1 MRDIYLDEKVEL
13 LKKAD
18 IFSSLKDDELE
29 IISNYSNIY
38 RFEKGEMIFQDDIT
52 ANELF
57 IIRKGD
63 VLIYRNQMDGK
74 RLILAHYIEGETFG
88 ELDLFTNLERNFEAK
103 AENET
108 EILIFPM
115 IGIDFQYLISK
126 HPQIF
131 AQILHKFMI
140 MIANRIR
147 NVNKL
152 VSERAPWVEELKKQ
166 LYKDK
171 LTGLYNNT
179 YLDEEF
185 PKSIGDFG
193 KSLSFLYIKPD
204 NFKDI
209 NDCFGH
215 EVGDVALKFLADS
228 IKANIGN
235 YIVAR
240 YRGNES
246 SAILPGISKAEA
258 YKIAD
263 KLRDAICNLNIKEIT
278 NGSDF
283 YIKVSVGIVEYPNDV
298 SNPKDILKSAY
309 DKMMI
314 ARESGGNKVVM

>member
-1 MRDIYLDEKVEL
+1 MDEKVEL

-140 MIANRIR
+140 MIANR
-147 NVNKL
+147 
-152 VSERAPWVEELKKQ
+152 
-166 LYKDK
+166 
-171 LTGLYNNT
+171 
-179 YLDEEF
+179 
-185 PKSIGDFG
+185 
-193 KSLSFLYIKPD
+193 
-204 NFKDI
+204 
-209 NDCFGH
+209 
-215 EVGDVALKFLADS
+215 
-228 IKANIGN
+228 
-235 YIVAR
+235 
-240 YRGNES
+240 
-246 SAILPGISKAEA
+246 
-258 YKIAD
+258 
-263 KLRDAICNLNIKEIT
+263 
-278 NGSDF
+278 
-283 YIKVSVGIVEYPNDV
+283 
-298 SNPKDILKSAY
+298 
-309 DKMMI
+309 
-314 ARESGGNKVVM
+314 